1 MDDDN
6 RKQMHDFFKNDACTP
21 VYRRLGVER
30 GTLEARDAIIADLM
44 KVADTG
50 TSNDFVPYLTAD
62 GDENKKL
69 YLLKFA
75 YIQTIGMIGN
85 RGGDFLKKESQDWY
99 RAEGALLLKALRV
112 TRNYDHIIQY
122 MLNMED
128 FALEIMNEPE
138 VGVDFIIGVYESRGL
153 DFFLCSRIFDTDA
166 NKDSTLF
173 EGAETVVTAL
183 RTACRNA
190 EAEQVE
196 RKLASIRSKLMAIE
210 KDFVGPDYDPS
221 SNLMEKMKIASEKF
235 WADYLTTEV
244 WSRLLSESRLNLTDA
259 YSYDYLLRNN
269 IFSDWTHV
277 SFAFCKVAERE
288 VARVIYHPWR
298 RMFSEAEWSMPREC
312 SKTQEKKYATRIQTL
327 MLLKKLAGSPIAP
340 TLGQLGYIA
349 RFWHDQKM
357 DELTELFRN
366 IRNELAIKVR
376 NADELVAAIA
386 QTLNEPLVSGGTH
399 TLVDVRNNADH
410 PSADD
415 GVDWVKYTIELKRTL
430 GEPPRRLLHL
440 VCADFAPIL

>member
-1 MDDDN
+1 MSDDN
-6 RKQMHDFFKNDACTP
+6 KNQTPDFTNDACTP
-21 VYRRLGVER
+21 IYRRLGVER
-30 GTLEARDAIIADLM
+30 GTQEARDAIIADLTNI
-44 KVADTG
+44 AETG
-50 TSNDFVPYLTAD
+50 TADDLEPYLTSVGD
-62 GDENKKL
+62 GTTYIND
-69 YLLKFA
+69 LKFA
-75 YIQTIGMIGN
+75 YIQTICLLGN
-85 RGGDFLKKESQDWY
+85 RGGNSRKKNHQDWY
-99 RAEGALLLKALRV
+99 RAEAALLLKALRV
-112 TRNYDHIIQY
+112 TRSYDHIIQY
-122 MLNMED
+122 LLNMED

-138 VGVDFIIGVYESRGL
+138 VGVDFIISVYELRGL
-153 DFFLCSRIFDTDA
+153 DFYLCSRIFDTDA
-166 NKDSTLF
+166 NKDTTLF

-196 RKLASIRSKLMAIE
+196 RKLASIKSKLVAIE
-210 KDFVGPDYDPS
+210 RDFVGPDYDPS

-235 WADYLTTEV
+235 WADYLTTDV
-244 WSRLLSESRLNLTDA
+244 WARLLPESRLNLTDA

-298 RMFSEAEWSMPREC
+298 GMFSEADWSMPREC

-327 MLLKKLAGSPIAP
+327 TLLKKLAGSPIAP
-340 TLGQLGYIA
+340 TLGQLGYIG
-349 RFWHDQKM
+349 RFWHDQEM
-357 DELTELFRN
+357 DELTELFKT
-366 IRNELAIKVR
+366 IRRELAVKVP
-376 NADELVAAIA
+376 NADELVATIA

-410 PSADD
+410 PSADAS
-415 GVDWVKYTIELKRTL
+415 VDWVKYTIELKRTL

-440 VCADFAPIL
+440 VCADFSPIL